1 MIYPLSEIVHF
12 LHMISEYDSDME
24 SYYSLYSLQKEQKNF
39 SKVKGKVILPLYLAL
54 RNLMKIR
61 LLA

>member
-1 MIYPLSEIVHF
+1 MHS

-39 SKVKGKVILPLYLAL
+39 SKVKSKVILPLYLAL
-54 RNLMKIR
+54 RILMKIR

>member
-1 MIYPLSEIVHF
+1 
-12 LHMISEYDSDME
+12 MISEYDSDME

-39 SKVKGKVILPLYLAL
+39 SKVKSKVILPLYLAL